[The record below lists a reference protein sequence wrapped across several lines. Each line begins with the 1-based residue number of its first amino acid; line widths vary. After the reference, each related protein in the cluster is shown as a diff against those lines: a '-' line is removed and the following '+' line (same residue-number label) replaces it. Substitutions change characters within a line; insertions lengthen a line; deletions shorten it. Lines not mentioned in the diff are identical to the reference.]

1 MLLGVYRSTHT
12 RHCLFSHFTNIFF
25 LRTYPIVVLNVV
37 VTNQSV
43 MLSKTA
49 KKAKEESEGNRV
61 LLNEFFKIL
70 KIKVVKNVK

>member
-1 MLLGVYRSTHT
+1 M
-12 RHCLFSHFTNIFF
+12 
-25 LRTYPIVVLNVV
+25 V

-70 KIKVVKNVK
+70 KIKVVKKVK

>member
-1 MLLGVYRSTHT
+1 MV
-12 RHCLFSHFTNIFF
+12 I
-25 LRTYPIVVLNVV
+25 
-37 VTNQSV
+37 TNQSV

-61 LLNEFFKIL
+61 LLNDEFYKIL